1 MRQLSFNDRLAPKR
15 GAVGVR
21 PSRRTRCRTMLLR
34 FMRRRARLLGVSATA
49 VIALSVAS
57 WWLVQPGNADELGA
71 GARNAF
77 MTATADLG
85 MTVENVYSTGHREA
99 KPAAILAALDVKR
112 GDPILDF
119 APNAARTRLL
129 ALDWVESA
137 TIERRL
143 PNTIRVQIVERQPF
157 ALWQHEQRIQM
168 VDRIGTVINARDV
181 PRFGHLPLIVGE
193 TAPQHAQAL
202 FDTMSSE
209 PAILRR
215 LVSAVWVGSRRWDL
229 HFENGLTVNLPEADA
244 AQAWRRL
251 VRLLAT
257 YDTQQERIVS
267 IDLRLPDRAVFGKR
281 PDEVMDGSST

>member
-21 PSRRTRCRTMLLR
+21 PSRRTRSRTMLLR
-34 FMRRRARLLGVSATA
+34 FMRRRARLLGVSAAA

-77 MTATADLG
+77 MTATAGLG

-168 VDRIGTVINARDV
+168 VNRIGTVINARDV

-193 TAPQHAQAL
+193 TAPQHAPAL

>member
-21 PSRRTRCRTMLLR
+21 PSRRTRSRTMLLR
-34 FMRRRARLLGVSATA
+34 FMRRRARLLGVSAAA
-49 VIALSVAS
+49 VIALSAAS
-57 WWLVQPGNADELGA
+57 WWLVQPGNADELGV

-77 MTATADLG
+77 MTATAGLG

-193 TAPQHAQAL
+193 TAPQHAPAL

-229 HFENGLTVNLPEADA
+229 HFENGLTVHLPEADA

>member
-21 PSRRTRCRTMLLR
+21 PSRRTRSRTMLLR
-34 FMRRRARLLGVSATA
+34 FMRRRARLLGVSAAA
-49 VIALSVAS
+49 VIALSAAS

-77 MTATADLG
+77 MTATAGLG

>member
-15 GAVGVR
+15 AAAGVR
-21 PSRRTRCRTMLLR
+21 PSRRVLSRAGLLR
-34 FMRRRARLLGVSATA
+34 QLRRRARLIGVSAA
-49 VIALSVAS
+49 SVAIVS
-57 WWLVQPGNADELGA
+57 AAGWWLIQPGNADALGA

-77 MTATADLG
+77 MSATAGLG
-85 MTVENVYSTGHREA
+85 LTVENVYSTGHREA
-99 KPAAILAALDVKR
+99 KPAAILAALDIKR
-112 GDPILDF
+112 GDPILGF
-119 APNAARTRLL
+119 APDKARARLL

-143 PNTIRVQIVERQPF
+143 PDTIRIQIVERQPF
-157 ALWQHEQRIQM
+157 ALWQHEQRIQT

-181 PRFGHLPLIVGE
+181 PRFGHLPLIVGAS
-193 TAPQHAQAL
+193 APHHAPAL

-229 HFENGLTVNLPEADA
+229 HFENGLTVHLPEANA
-244 AQAWRRL
+244 PQAWRRL